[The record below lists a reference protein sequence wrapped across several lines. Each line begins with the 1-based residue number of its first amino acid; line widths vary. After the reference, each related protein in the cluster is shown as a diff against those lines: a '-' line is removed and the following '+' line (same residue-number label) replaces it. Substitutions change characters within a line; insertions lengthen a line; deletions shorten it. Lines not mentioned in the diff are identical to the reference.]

1 MNREKKKRK
10 KPTAI
15 QKRANNRT
23 ALDRFYLGQLWR
35 RLPLTFPV
43 DPDIPPSP
51 KRRYRSHYRYLG
63 PGPLRGTHALANL
76 STFDISLLLWDY
88 SNLEPLLAACI
99 YRPSAK
105 GRTPFHPVSMFLLC
119 LFRREQH
126 LSRSE
131 TLRQLR
137 HDREGRELRRRLGFA
152 GEFPS
157 KSGLRH
163 VENQITPKLQQEINA
178 LQIETLYQ
186 ADLLP
191 TQPGKEKRVPLS
203 FDSMLHQARSRMRC
217 AYGRECCYQSA
228 PRPCR
233 AQTEGKRGCDCTQ
246 PACAQSCRY
255 TTPRDPEARLV
266 VYSGRNK
273 RAKKSP
279 NTPREDNQQ
288 KRSRGR
294 ALYGYSSFAGQILD
308 DELATYWILP
318 AAFDAATTGDR
329 ALFPTNFAYLQSRFP
344 WLKIGE
350 VLADAAIGE
359 QDCLDLIWEAG
370 ALRMVDIRAHKTDND
385 LELQLSRG
393 YSEKGVPFCP
403 LGYLL
408 RSNGHDYQRRR
419 TKWRCAKG
427 CLQDSERP
435 VPACDYLESNYKHG
449 YTVDVGRTHA
459 DGTVRLARE
468 IPYGSPVWKERYGR
482 RNSAESRNSILKR
495 LGLKRLPVHGLSL
508 GHLVILQGDFVAN
521 QCTLVRLIRE
531 ATLLRPGQP

>member
-10 KPTAI
+10 KPTAL

-23 ALDRFYLGQLWR
+23 ALDRFSPAKLWR

-43 DPDIPPSP
+43 DPDLPPSP
-51 KRRYRSHYRYLG
+51 KPRYRSHYRYLG
-63 PGPLRGTHALANL
+63 PGPLRSTHALADL
-76 STFDISLLLWDY
+76 SAFDISLLLWDY
-88 SNLEPLLAACI
+88 GNLEPLLAAEI
-99 YRPSAK
+99 YCPSAR

-119 LFRREQH
+119 LFRREQS

-131 TLRQLR
+131 TLRRLR
-137 HDREGRELRRRLGFA
+137 NERGGRELRRQLGFA
-152 GEFPS
+152 DEFPS
-157 KSGLRH
+157 ASGLRH

-178 LQIETLYQ
+178 LQIEALYQ
-186 ADLLP
+186 AGLLP
-191 TQPGKEKRVPLS
+191 TQPGEEKRVSLS
-203 FDSMLHQARSRMRC
+203 FDSMLHQARARMRC
-217 AYGRECCYQSA
+217 AHLGECCYQPA

-233 AQTEGKRGCDCTQ
+233 AQTKGKRGCNCTQ
-246 PACAQSCRY
+246 PDCVQRCRY
-255 TTPRDPEARLV
+255 TTPQDPDARLV

-279 NTPREDNQQ
+279 NTPQEEDSQ

-294 ALYGYSSFAGQILD
+294 AVYGYCSFAGQILD
-308 DELATYWILP
+308 DELATYWTLP

-329 ALFPTNFAYLQSRFP
+329 ALFPSNFAYLQFRFQ

-350 VLADAAIGE
+350 VLADAGLGE
-359 QDCLDLIWEAG
+359 QACLDPIWQAG
-370 ALRMVDIRAHKTDND
+370 ALRMVDIRAHKNDQD

-393 YSEKGVPFCP
+393 YNEKGVPFCP
-403 LGYLL
+403 FGYLM

-419 TKWRCAKG
+419 TKWRCAQG
-427 CLQDSERP
+427 CRRDSKRP
-435 VPACDYLESNYKHG
+435 VPVCDYLGPQYKHG
-449 YTVDVGRTHA
+449 YTVNVGRTHA

-468 IPYGSPVWKERYGR
+468 IPYDSPAWRERYGR
-482 RNSAESRNSILKR
+482 RNSAESRNSILEH

-521 QCTLVRLIRE
+521 QRTLVRLLRE
-531 ATLLRPGQP
+531 AALLKLGQP